1 MNRSFCFFCRPW
13 AHGVMIFR
21 WCWFVLIGLGGGLV
35 SGAAPAPGSAG
46 LGAAGKPNII
56 FILADD
62 MGYGDVKSLNPQG
75 KIPTPYI
82 DTLAAQGMAFTQ
94 AHSTSAVCTPSRYS
108 ILTGRYSW
116 RSTMK
121 QSVLGGFSPPLIE
134 ANRLTVAEY
143 LRRNGYA
150 TTIIGKWHLGLDWV
164 RRPESNA
171 KATPKARGAGANPG
185 RDVDFTKPFARGPLT
200 LGFEEFFG
208 ISASLDMP
216 PYVYLE
222 GDRMQSA
229 PSGERT
235 FPWVGVAPAGE
246 QTRLGPAA
254 EGFEVVNVL
263 PDFTRRAVEVIGRQ
277 AAAARSGKPFFL
289 YLPLASPHTPL
300 APAKEWRGKSGL
312 NDYADFVMQTDAA
325 VGKILAALD
334 QHGLAQNTLIIFTSD
349 NGCSP
354 EANFQF
360 LNGHGHDPNARRRGY
375 KADIFDGGTHV
386 PFLVRWPARVLRGR
400 STDALV
406 SLGDFMATCADIV
419 GVPLPETAGEDSVSF
434 LPVLLGKSGVGPR
447 QTLVTHSANGS
458 FAIRQGRWK
467 LALCADS
474 GGWSFPRPGQNPTTG
489 APRFQLYNLYTDPAE
504 VNNVVAENPDV
515 VRRLGVDLRDIV
527 NQGRSTPGPVQKN
540 ATVTRWP
547 QIEMLDE
554 FK

>member
-1 MNRSFCFFCRPW
+1 MKSTNCLSFLRR
-13 AHGVMIFR
+13 AHR
-21 WCWFVLIGLGGGLV
+21 WMTLRGCLLAVVGF
-35 SGAAPAPGSAG
+35 ACGSATQ
-46 LGAAGKPNII
+46 AATAPRSVTPVAAAKPNIF

-82 DTLAAQGMAFTQ
+82 DTLAAQGMVFTQ

-108 ILTGRYSW
+108 ILTGRYAW

-143 LRRNGYA
+143 LRRNGYV

-164 RRPESNA
+164 RRPDANV
-171 KATPKARGAGANPG
+171 KATPKSKGAGANLG
-185 RDVDFTKPFARGPLT
+185 REVDFTQPFGRGPLT

-216 PYVYLE
+216 PYVYLD
-222 GDRMQSA
+222 GNRVQSV

-254 EGFEVVNVL
+254 DGFEVANVL

-277 AAAARSGKPFFL
+277 AGAARSGKPFFI

-312 NDYADFVMQTDAA
+312 NDYADFVMQTDAS

-334 QHGLAQNTLIIFTSD
+334 QHGLTQNTLIIFTSD

-360 LNGHGHDPNARRRGY
+360 LNGKGHDPNARRRGY

-386 PFLVRWPARVLRGR
+386 PFLVRWPARVPRGR

-419 GVPLPETAGEDSVSF
+419 GTPLPEAAGEDSVSF
-434 LPVLLGKSGVGPR
+434 LPVLLGKSGVAPR
-447 QTLVTHSANGS
+447 QTLVTHSVNGS
-458 FAIRQGRWK
+458 FAIRQGKWK

-474 GGWSFPRPGQNPTTG
+474 GGWSFPRPGQNPTTS
-489 APRFQLYNLYTDPAE
+489 AQRFQLYNLYTDPAE

-515 VRRLGVDLRDIV
+515 VRRLGVALRDIV
-527 NQGRSTPGPVQKN
+527 NQGRSTPGPMQKN

-547 QIEMLDE
+547 QTDVLDE